1 MIDLTAFRSQ
11 PAVAAW
17 KQATPT
23 TTTTMKHLIK
33 LTEKVFVNPAHVTC
47 LLAIPTGT
55 RVWVKQDAGYS
66 TGCHDIPNRTPAE
79 IAAILNQEV

>member
-1 MIDLTAFRSQ
+1 
-11 PAVAAW
+11 
-17 KQATPT
+17 
-23 TTTTMKHLIK
+23 
-33 LTEKVFVNPAHVTC
+33 